1 MSGRY
6 PTALRTQFQK
16 KPYTRI
22 YVDWERHRTLC
33 SPSSGSVTDLD
44 ISGILDRIKPYQQ
57 FFAMLA

>member
-33 SPSSGSVTDLD
+33 SPTSGSVTGLD
-44 ISGILDRIKPYQQ
+44 VS
-57 FFAMLA
+57 